1 MVAKDNKDAKI
12 IELLE
17 SIKHKPSGENYERM
31 VSGMMYNPLDPILDR
46 GRHRARCLTR
56 DFNEIDYRQN
66 TSQEVAKKKKE
77 ILHQLLGK
85 FGERSFVEGPL
96 LVDYG
101 CNIIFGSRVFANF
114 NLTILDISLVTIGDH
129 VLIGPN
135 VSIYTAVHETSMLS
149 RSNGEQYGLP
159 VTIENDCWI
168 GGGSIILA
176 GVTIGSGTTVGAGS
190 VVTKSLPPH
199 SVAVGNPARVIKNVQ
214 TLEEEK
220 ASLNQNIKD

>member
-1 MVAKDNKDAKI
+1 MVAKDKKDDKVLEI
-12 IELLE
+12 LKSIED
-17 SIKHKPSGENYERM
+17 KPSGENYEHM
-31 VSGMMYNPLDPILDR
+31 VSGMMYNPLDPILDQA
-46 GRHRARCLTR
+46 RHRARCLMR
-56 DFNEIDYRQN
+56 DFNEIDHRQN
-66 TSQEVAKKKKE
+66 TSKEVARKKKE
-77 ILHQLLGK
+77 ILQQLLGK

-135 VSIYTAVHETSMLS
+135 VSIYTAVHETGMLS
-149 RSNGEQYGLP
+149 RSKGEQYGLP
-159 VTIENDCWI
+159 VTIGNDCWI

-214 TLEEEK
+214 TLEKEK
-220 ASLNQNIKD
+220 VSLNENNKE